1 MADTIICRVSVIYVF
16 LPSGTEFAL
25 QHGILIYFPYMNY
38 AGENNML
45 EKLYELVYVT
55 GVTYFILIVSLI
67 IMIGYLL
74 GRITIKGVSLGTAS
88 PIFSLI

>member
-1 MADTIICRVSVIYVF
+1 MQGIRHICISAFRDRICTSTWY
-16 LPSGTEFAL
+16 SD
-25 QHGILIYFPYMNY
+25 ILFYMNY
-38 AGENNML
+38 AGGNNML

-74 GRITIKGVSLGTAS
+74 GRITIKGVSLGTAGLIS
-88 PIFSLI
+88 SLI